1 MEKENQL
8 ISQGKER
15 TLWAQSQMGVL
26 ARIRSRFN
34 EEKPFKEKKIG
45 ACLHISAKTAN
56 LVLAIK
62 EGGANVAL
70 SASNPLSTQD
80 DIASYLQ
87 SQGIAVFAR
96 RKESSEEYRE
106 NLLRVLNFQPDFII
120 DDGADLTVLAN
131 DMKVEGIKGS
141 TEETTTGIRRISN
154 LARAGKLR
162 FPAIA
167 VNSALSKHLF
177 DNRYGTGQSALDGII
192 RATNLLI
199 AGSRAVV
206 CGYGWVGK
214 GVARRLQG
222 MGARVIVTEVS
233 PIAALEA
240 LMDGFEVMP
249 IYKAASLGDLFV
261 TCTGDIQV
269 IEESSLKLMK
279 DGAILANAGHFN
291 VEIDIHALKKISQ
304 SRRRISDSIEEFT
317 LDDGRRLYLLGEGR
331 LVNLVCGEGHPAWV
345 MDLSFSDQ
353 ALALEYLTKNRDLP
367 PALYP
372 LPKELDEMVAT
383 LKLNT
388 MQVEIDS
395 LTSQQKEY
403 LDAYSWE

>member
-1 MEKENQL
+1 MEKENKL

-15 TLWAQSQMGVL
+15 TLWAQSQMKVL
-26 ARIRSRFN
+26 SRIRSRFN

-120 DDGADLTVLAN
+120 DDGADLTILAH

-141 TEETTTGIRRISN
+141 TEETTTGIRRIFN
-154 LARAGKLR
+154 LARAGKLH
-162 FPAIA
+162 FPVIA

-233 PIAALEA
+233 SIAALEA
-240 LMDGFEVMP
+240 LMDGLEVMP
-249 IYKAASLGDLFV
+249 IYKAAPLGDLFV

-269 IEESSLKLMK
+269 IDETCLRLMK

-291 VEIDIHALKKISQ
+291 VEIDIQALEKISQ

-317 LDDGRRLYLLGEGR
+317 LDGGRRLYLLGEGR
-331 LVNLVCGEGHPAWV
+331 LVNLVCGEGHPAGV